1 MVLINNLTQAEIDF
15 ATVEYRSEIERTRR
29 NNFLQ
34 ETDWWAMSDNTMTA
48 AQTQY
53 RQDLRDITAQAGFPT
68 DITWPTKP
76 E

>member
-1 MVLINNLTQAEIDF
+1 MVLIANLTQAEIDF
-15 ATVEYRSEIERTRR
+15 ATTEFRSEIERTRR

-53 RQDLRDITAQAGFPT
+53 RQDLRDVPDQAGFPT

-76 E
+76 